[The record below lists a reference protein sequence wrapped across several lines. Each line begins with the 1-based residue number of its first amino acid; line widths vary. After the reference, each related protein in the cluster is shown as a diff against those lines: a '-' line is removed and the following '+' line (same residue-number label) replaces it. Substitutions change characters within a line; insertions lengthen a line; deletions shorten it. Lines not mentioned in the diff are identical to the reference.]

1 MSRAEARADGA
12 SAASAASATSGVC
25 GRMTSECGVLGVYL
39 SSWDHVM
46 GPQLVFRW
54 RMQCPGA
61 VASAGTPEC
70 SADCGPHFLKCHQFL
85 ENPEGFLARGEA
97 PQQASRRDEE
107 FDVHAASVLQ
117 LLHGG
122 LERRGTRSCLLLLP
136 DKRAALHAV
145 TFDLSAGAPVCL
157 AALFPMKA
165 LADLWL
171 LLPLTDLTLARVAL
185 VCQTPGRELM
195 KSLSSATSLLH
206 RYFQLASSLL
216 STRTLDRRASV
227 NALSRADRLP
237 EELIRRALQSH
248 LQTRRCSIVIGDS
261 ASQVEPALNAL
272 RGLLDH
278 EELFCSLW
286 GDTLEPCYLPGLQ
299 LQGLVRGS
307 AGSPLSA
314 RELIWSLHPST
325 VVDMAQGRVW
335 QCPLHV
341 GYQGPLTRKLKA
353 ARTPSAESHVSQF
366 VQQLGRAPNTAA
378 AEQLLQAFQRHL
390 RVKAAALIQCASR
403 SRRALSTKYL
413 QSVLAVPYLSDFL
426 VILAEAEKL
435 RPGLSRY
442 VLPPT

>member
-1 MSRAEARADGA
+1 MSLAQDGA
-12 SAASAASATSGVC
+12 AASGVTCSRGASGV
-25 GRMTSECGVLGVYL
+25 LAVYL

-54 RMQCPGA
+54 RMQCPGGA
-61 VASAGTPEC
+61 
-70 SADCGPHFLKCHQFL
+70 ADGCGGPHFLKCHQFL

-97 PQQASRRDEE
+97 PQQASRRGEE
-107 FDVHAASVLQ
+107 EEDVHAPSVLQ

-136 DKRAALHAV
+136 DKGAALHAV
-145 TFDLSAGAPVCL
+145 TFALAAPVCL
-157 AALFPMKA
+157 AALFPLGA
-165 LADLWL
+165 LADLWHL
-171 LLPLTDLTLARVAL
+171 VSFTDLALARVAL
-185 VCQTPGRELM
+185 VCRTPGRELM
-195 KSLSSATSLLH
+195 KNLSSATSLLH

-216 STRTLDRRASV
+216 ATRTLDRRASV
-227 NALSRADRLP
+227 NALSRSDRLP

-248 LQTRRCSIVIGDS
+248 LQTHRCSIVIGDNV
-261 ASQVEPALNAL
+261 AQVEPALHAL

-286 GDTLEPCYLPGLQ
+286 GDALEPSYLPGLQ

-307 AGSPLSA
+307 TGSPLSA
-314 RELIWSLHPST
+314 RELIWSRHPST

-353 ARTPSAESHVSQF
+353 ARTPSAESQVSQC
-366 VQQLGRAPNTAA
+366 VQQLGRTSSTAA
-378 AEQLLQAFQRHL
+378 AEHLLLAFQRHV
-390 RVKAAALIQCASR
+390 RIKAAALIQCAAR
-403 SRRALSTKYL
+403 SRRALSAKYL

-442 VLPPT
+442 VLPPA

>member
-1 MSRAEARADGA
+1 MSRVEAKADGA

-61 VASAGTPEC
+61 VTSAGTPEC

-286 GDTLEPCYLPGLQ
+286 GATP
-299 LQGLVRGS
+299 S
-307 AGSPLSA
+307 SPA
-314 RELIWSLHPST
+314 TCQVFNYRAWS
-325 VVDMAQGRVW
+325 G
-335 QCPLHV
+335 CPLHV

-366 VQQLGRAPNTAA
+366 VQQLGRAP
-378 AEQLLQAFQRHL
+378 QHCR
-390 RVKAAALIQCASR
+390 
-403 SRRALSTKYL
+403 
-413 QSVLAVPYLSDFL
+413 
-426 VILAEAEKL
+426 
-435 RPGLSRY
+435 G
-442 VLPPT
+442 